1 MKIAVAS
8 GKGGTGKT
16 TVSLA
21 LALTAPGRVSLL
33 DCDVEEPNGDI
44 FLNLENIK
52 EESVFV
58 PVPQVDEKKC
68 TLCGKCAEI
77 CQFNAIV
84 FFGTPPMI
92 FKELCHSCG
101 GCAKVCPSSAIV
113 EKEHKIGVVISG
125 NDKNIEFLQG
135 KMDVGVA
142 MAPPVIKKVLAKIN
156 NPYFNVID
164 APPGTSCSMISAVKD
179 SDYTIIVTEPTPFGF
194 NDMKIAV
201 ETVEKLSLDF
211 GVIINKADTD
221 YDETEIYCQ
230 DKNIDILMK
239 IPDDINIAKAYSKG
253 IPLTESMP
261 EYKTKFAQLWN
272 TISDKIGK
280 K

>member
-21 LALTAPGRVSLL
+21 LALTAPGKVSLL

-44 FLNLENIK
+44 FLHLENIK
-52 EESVFV
+52 EENVFV
-58 PVPQVDEKKC
+58 PVPHVDEQKC
-68 TLCGKCAEI
+68 IRCGKCSEI

-84 FFGTPPMI
+84 FFKTPPMI

-101 GCAKVCPSSAIV
+101 GCSKVCPSSAII
-113 EKEHKIGVVISG
+113 EKDHKIGVVIAG
-125 NDKNIEFLQG
+125 NDKNIEFFQG

-142 MAPPVIKKVLAKIN
+142 MAPPVIKKVLSKIN
-156 NPYFNVID
+156 DADFNVID

-201 ETVEKLSLDF
+201 ETVKKLSVDF
-211 GVIINKADTD
+211 GIIINKADTD
-221 YDETEIYCQ
+221 YLETEKYCQ
-230 DKNIDILMK
+230 DNKIEILMK
-239 IPDDINIAKAYSKG
+239 IPNDVNIAKAYSKG
-253 IPLTESMP
+253 TPLTEAMP
-261 EYKTKFAQLWN
+261 EYKTKFVQLWSRIN
-272 TISDKIGK
+272 DKMGK

>member
-21 LALTAPGRVSLL
+21 LALTAPGKVSLL

-44 FLNLENIK
+44 FLDLENIK
-52 EESVFV
+52 EEDVFV

-68 TLCGKCAEI
+68 SLCGKCAEI

-84 FFGTPPMI
+84 FFGSPPMI

-101 GCAKVCPSSAIV
+101 GCAKVCPSSAII
-113 EKEHKIGVVISG
+113 EKDHKIGVVISG
-125 NDKNIEFLQG
+125 DDDSIEFFQG
-135 KMDVGVA
+135 KMDIGVA
-142 MAPPVIKKVLAKIN
+142 MAPPVIKKVLSKIDN
-156 NPYFNVID
+156 SVCNVID
-164 APPGTSCSMISAVKD
+164 APPGTSCSMIEAVKD

-221 YDETEIYCQ
+221 YNETEKYCRN
-230 DKNIDILMK
+230 KKIEILMN
-239 IPDDINIAKAYSKG
+239 IPNDISIAKAYSKG
-253 IPLTESMP
+253 IPLTEAMP
-261 EYKTKFAQLWN
+261 EYEAKFAQLWN
-272 TISDKIGK
+272 DVSDKIGK